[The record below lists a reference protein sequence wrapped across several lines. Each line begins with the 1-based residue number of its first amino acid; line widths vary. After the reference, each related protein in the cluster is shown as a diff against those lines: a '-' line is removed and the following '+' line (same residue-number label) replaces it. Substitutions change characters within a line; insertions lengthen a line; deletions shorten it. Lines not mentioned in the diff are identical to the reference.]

1 MPTSLINRESDLPAV
16 AKRLL
21 LAAGDRRI
29 FLLEGTLGAGK
40 TTLIKQL
47 CASLGVDP
55 SEVHSPTYALVN
67 EYEGMETVYHL
78 DLYRLKSLDEAI
90 DIGIEDIL
98 YSGQYCFIEW
108 PELIEPI
115 LPAEVIRIKLELAP
129 DSARKILF

>member
-1 MPTSLINRESDLPAV
+1 MPTSVVVRESDLPDL

-21 LAAGDRRI
+21 TEAGERRI

-47 CASLGVDP
+47 CAKLGVDP
-55 SEVHSPTYALVN
+55 SEVHSPTFALVN
-67 EYEGMETVYHL
+67 EYEGDETVYHL
-78 DLYRLKSLDEAI
+78 DLYRLNNLDEAI

-98 YSGQYCFIEW
+98 YSRQFCFIEW
-108 PELIEPI
+108 PELVEPI
-115 LPAEVIRIKLELAP
+115 LPGEVVRIKLELAP

>member
-1 MPTSLINRESDLPAV
+1 MPTSVVVRESDLPDL

-21 LAAGDRRI
+21 TEAGERRI

-47 CASLGVDP
+47 CAKLGVDP
-55 SEVHSPTYALVN
+55 SEVHSPTFALVN
-67 EYEGMETVYHL
+67 EYEGDETVYHL
-78 DLYRLKSLDEAI
+78 DLYRLNNLDEAI

-98 YSGQYCFIEW
+98 YSGQFCFIGW
-108 PELIEPI
+108 PQLVEPI
-115 LPAEVIRIKLELAP
+115 LPGEVVRIKLELAP

>member
-1 MPTSLINRESDLPAV
+1 MLTSVMVRESHLPAV

-21 LAAGDRRI
+21 MAAGDRRI

-47 CASLGVDP
+47 CARLGVDS
-55 SEVHSPTYALVN
+55 SEVHSPTFALIN
-67 EYEGMETVYHL
+67 EYEGAETVYHL

-90 DIGIEDIL
+90 NIGIEDIL
-98 YSGQYCFIEW
+98 HSGQFCFIEW

-115 LPAEVIRIKLELAP
+115 LPMEVIRIKLELAP
-129 DSARKILF
+129 DSTRKILF